1 MSDFLDRLKSKPIP
15 KKITQFEIKMPSTEM
30 REGVTLNIK
39 MRDRRAQAKLN
50 RAEIMRNIED
60 EINVTRDNEV
70 PDYKPLY
77 NLTPAPTMQEPS
89 TRIIKKKTKRIRL
102 VTDTKE
108 EKPAKQDDDQP
119 TLRIKRRTRRPALPP
134 PIAEPQNDYSNI
146 QIGDEIVKRRLGK
159 KKPSVLIRASEYYM
173 NNRKLFVNF
182 INFIFQNYRKE
193 LEEESKSESKCD
205 TSDQEQFAP
214 MTHQKIIRDYV
225 NMYTPYRGLVLFH
238 GLGAGK
244 TCSSIITAEGLKSS
258 RRVIVMTP
266 ASLRVNYVEELKKC
280 GDHIYRKNQYWEFIN
295 IEGNPN
301 YTPVLAQILNLP
313 ENFIQSQGGAWLVN
327 IRKASNFDYLSA
339 EQMRSLD
346 MQINKMI
353 LQKYTFINYNGLR
366 MKKWNE
372 YTQNGEVNPF
382 DNTIVV
388 IDEAHNL
395 VSRIIN
401 KLGLENSLSVKIYEA
416 LMDAENAKIIML
428 TGTPIINYPSEIS
441 VLLNIARGKIKTW
454 IMKLRTSSGDVSQ
467 ESIEHILRHSKY
479 TKNIFD
485 YVEYNASTATL
496 KITRNPY
503 GFSNV
508 FKKSSKTPY
517 KGVKLDD
524 NGNIS
529 DAEFISNITRA
540 LQKKDIQIIQEPT
553 LKTFK
558 ALPEDREVFKNM
570 FIDDNYDVK
579 NINLLKKRILG
590 LTSYFKDIE
599 NLMPRLIT
607 WADSNNKTYN
617 YQIISIPMSDFQFG
631 IYEEARVSERRLE
644 GSGKKKRNKGKQ
656 ADLYEKT
663 LSSYRIYSREF
674 CNFVFPRPHI
684 IRPFPNDGDD
694 IASAIANQPTEDKV
708 DVTSPRDKL
717 DNINGEYDADDIDEE
732 TDGDANYENRIRIA
746 LHNLEE
752 QKQQYLTPEALET
765 YSPKFLHILENLQ
778 DETHTGSHLIYSQ
791 FRKLEG
797 IGILKL
803 VLETNGYAQF
813 KITNK
818 NTGLWRIDIPE
829 ADRNKPK
836 FVLYTGT
843 EMAEEKEIIRKIFN
857 GDWDKLP
864 ETLTKDLEAMG
875 ENNIMGDIIKIFMIT
890 ASGAEGISLRN
901 VRYVH
906 LVDPYWHPVRLEQ
919 VIGRARRICS
929 HKDLPPELQTVTV
942 YLYLMTFSDAQLSS
956 DTSLELRKKDKG
968 RLTER
973 PLTSD
978 EMLHEMATRKE
989 AINKKLL
996 RAIKEASI
1004 DCSLHGETSE
1014 NLQCFAFSQG
1024 DTDDSYAYLPSIEN
1038 EEGDKAMAA
1047 NKKTIKWQASVLKV
1061 KGVPTYAYNQKTKEV
1076 FTLESYQN
1084 VQSGAPNAELVKI
1097 GHLVIEEL
1105 PDGKKKHKIV
1115 QAGEEK

>member
-1 MSDFLDRLKSKPIP
+1 
-15 KKITQFEIKMPSTEM
+15 
-30 REGVTLNIK
+30 
-39 MRDRRAQAKLN
+39 
-50 RAEIMRNIED
+50 
-60 EINVTRDNEV
+60 
-70 PDYKPLY
+70 
-77 NLTPAPTMQEPS
+77 
-89 TRIIKKKTKRIRL
+89 
-102 VTDTKE
+102 
-108 EKPAKQDDDQP
+108 
-119 TLRIKRRTRRPALPP
+119 
-134 PIAEPQNDYSNI
+134 
-146 QIGDEIVKRRLGK
+146 
-159 KKPSVLIRASEYYM
+159 
-173 NNRKLFVNF
+173 
-182 INFIFQNYRKE
+182 
-193 LEEESKSESKCD
+193 
-205 TSDQEQFAP
+205 
-214 MTHQKIIRDYV
+214 
-225 NMYTPYRGLVLFH
+225 
-238 GLGAGK
+238 
-244 TCSSIITAEGLKSS
+244 
-258 RRVIVMTP
+258 
-266 ASLRVNYVEELKKC
+266 VEELKKC

-295 IEGNPN
+295 IEGNPD

-327 IRKASNFDYLSA
+327 IRKASNFDTLTA

-508 FKKSSKTPY
+508 FKKSSKSPY

-644 GSGKKKRNKGKQ
+644 GSGKKKRNKGKK

-732 TDGDANYENRIRIA
+732 TDGDANYE
-746 LHNLEE
+746 
-752 QKQQYLTPEALET
+752 
-765 YSPKFLHILENLQ
+765 
-778 DETHTGSHLIYSQ
+778 
-791 FRKLEG
+791 
-797 IGILKL
+797 
-803 VLETNGYAQF
+803 
-813 KITNK
+813 
-818 NTGLWRIDIPE
+818 
-829 ADRNKPK
+829 
-836 FVLYTGT
+836 
-843 EMAEEKEIIRKIFN
+843 
-857 GDWDKLP
+857 
-864 ETLTKDLEAMG
+864 
-875 ENNIMGDIIKIFMIT
+875 
-890 ASGAEGISLRN
+890 
-901 VRYVH
+901 
-906 LVDPYWHPVRLEQ
+906 
-919 VIGRARRICS
+919 
-929 HKDLPPELQTVTV
+929 
-942 YLYLMTFSDAQLSS
+942 
-956 DTSLELRKKDKG
+956 
-968 RLTER
+968 
-973 PLTSD
+973 
-978 EMLHEMATRKE
+978 
-989 AINKKLL
+989 
-996 RAIKEASI
+996 
-1004 DCSLHGETSE
+1004 
-1014 NLQCFAFSQG
+1014 
-1024 DTDDSYAYLPSIEN
+1024 
-1038 EEGDKAMAA
+1038 
-1047 NKKTIKWQASVLKV
+1047 
-1061 KGVPTYAYNQKTKEV
+1061 
-1076 FTLESYQN
+1076 
-1084 VQSGAPNAELVKI
+1084 
-1097 GHLVIEEL
+1097 
-1105 PDGKKKHKIV
+1105 
-1115 QAGEEK
+1115 